1 MNGTIPWEITQ
12 RKGRM
17 TLICTA
23 STYRFVQHNNCNHNT
38 LFDCTIEIEIIQK
51 DGKICLQSFG
61 LLSIHVRNKILHSA
75 KIEDK
80 DTFHSCEEFYELV
93 SNPHSTVLH
102 SEFLHS

>member
-51 DGKICLQSFG
+51 DGKISS
-61 LLSIHVRNKILHSA
+61 LLVLGEKFEDTKGIIRIRNSKY
-75 KIEDK
+75 K
-80 DTFHSCEEFYELV
+80 
-93 SNPHSTVLH
+93 
-102 SEFLHS
+102 